1 MGSFFLFQ
9 RLAKAVI
16 FLFDR
21 TRTEVH
27 NTIQTKFIGL
37 INFNITGGVTVSKYK
52 AFLWKSLGTGLSAIL
67 LFVLIVG
74 CSGAN
79 QASDQNQ
86 GAAQQ
91 SATPSTDTDQPAT
104 GGTFVY
110 GRPASVTSF
119 DLHNQITANNA
130 FAIDKVFEPLVAFNN
145 KGEIV
150 DWLAKSH
157 SISEDGLTYTFVL
170 RDGLK
175 FSNGSDVTAEDAVFS
190 LERHLK
196 VGGPLAIAANVNSV
210 KAQDTHTLAIT
221 LKEPYTP
228 FISELSNF
236 SNGIIPNNFG
246 GESEAEFFK
255 KPVGT
260 GPFVVEKWDPA
271 GDVTFTKNQ
280 HYWQEG
286 KPYIDKLVYK
296 LIEDDSQAINQLKA
310 GEVDAIESLALQN
323 ANEIKQGPDTTV
335 LTNGSWVTEQL
346 FFNTLDEH
354 FSDVHVRRALAL
366 AIDREGLTKA
376 LTFGYAQTANS
387 LLPATIPYNAND
399 TIKTLNF
406 NLDAAKAEL
415 AKSAFPSGFS
425 TKLLVASGN
434 STRAQEAQ
442 IIQAAGKQIG
452 INIEIESIELATFRE
467 RFFAYDFSAMLNSGQ
482 ADSPEANS
490 IIAFQTDPEGFS
502 KSYWTHYTN
511 DEVTKL
517 LREGQKTLDGEDRA
531 GIYAKLLQILAD
543 EVPYIPLYYP
553 DILIGVR
560 SSVEGLVVLPNNSL
574 RLEDVRIHK

>member
-1 MGSFFLFQ
+1 MSQFKLS
-9 RLAKAVI
+9 
-16 FLFDR
+16 
-21 TRTEVH
+21 TR
-27 NTIQTKFIGL
+27 
-37 INFNITGGVTVSKYK
+37 
-52 AFLWKSLGTGLSAIL
+52 KSLWIGALAVL
-67 LFVLIVG
+67 LLVLVSG
-74 CSGAN
+74 CSGSTNDPAPN
-79 QASDQNQ
+79 A
-86 GAAQQ
+86 AAQPGTSQ
-91 SATPSTDTDQPAT
+91 GTDGNSKTDETAT

-119 DLHNQITANNA
+119 DLHNQITSNNA
-130 FAIDKVFEPLVAFNN
+130 FAIDKVFESLVAFDS

-157 SISEDGLTYTFVL
+157 NISDDGLTYTFVL

-175 FSNGSDVTAEDAVFS
+175 FSNGTDVTAEDAVFS

-196 VGGPLAIAANVNSV
+196 VGGPLAISAKVDTI
-210 KAQDTHTLAIT
+210 KAKDSHTLVIT

-246 GESEAEFFK
+246 GVTEEEFFK

-260 GPFVVEKWDPA
+260 GPFVVEQWDPA
-271 GDVTFTKNQ
+271 GDVTFTKNT

-286 KPYIDKLVYK
+286 KPSVDKLVYK

-323 ANEIKQGPDTTV
+323 ADEIKNGADTTV
-335 LTNGSWVTEQL
+335 ATNGSWVTEQL
-346 FFNTLDEH
+346 FFNTLDKH

-366 AIDREGLTKA
+366 ALDRDGLTKA

-387 LLPATIPYNAND
+387 LLPTTIPYNSND
-399 TIKTLNF
+399 TLKALNF
-406 NLDAAKAEL
+406 DVNAAKAEL
-415 AKSAFPSGFS
+415 AKSAFPDGFT

-467 RFFAYDFSAMLNSGQ
+467 RFFAYDFAAMLNSGQ

-490 IIAFQTDPEGFS
+490 IIAFQTDPDGFS

-517 LREGQKTLDGEDRA
+517 LYKGQQTPDGAGRA
-531 GIYAKLLQILAD
+531 EIYSKLLQTLAD

-560 SSVEGLVVLPNNSL
+560 SSVDGIVVLPNGSV
-574 RLEDVRIHK
+574 RFEDARIQK

>member
-1 MGSFFLFQ
+1 MSQF
-9 RLAKAVI
+9 
-16 FLFDR
+16 
-21 TRTEVH
+21 
-27 NTIQTKFIGL
+27 
-37 INFNITGGVTVSKYK
+37 K
-52 AFLWKSLGTGLSAIL
+52 AFRKSFWIGTVAL
-67 LFVLIVG
+67 LLLVVVAG
-74 CSGAN
+74 CSDSKNNSESNKNAQQN
-79 QASDQNQ
+79 TNQ
-86 GAAQQ
+86 GANQ
-91 SATPSTDTDQPAT
+91 SATPEEPAA

-110 GRPASVTSF
+110 GRPASVTSL
-119 DLHNQITANNA
+119 DLHNQITSNNA
-130 FAIDKVFEPLVAFNN
+130 FAIDKVFESLVAFDS

-175 FSNGSDVTAEDAVFS
+175 FSNGTEVTAEDAVFS
-190 LERHLK
+190 LQRHLK
-196 VGGPLAIAANVNSV
+196 VGGPLAIAAKV
-210 KAQDTHTLAIT
+210 DTTVAKDKQTFVIT

-246 GESEAEFFK
+246 GVSEEEFFK

-260 GPFVVEKWDPA
+260 GPFVVEQWDAA
-271 GDVTFTKNQ
+271 GDLTFTKNPN
-280 HYWQEG
+280 YWQEG

-310 GEVDAIESLALQN
+310 GEVNAIESLALQN
-323 ANEIKQGPDTTV
+323 ADEIKKGPDTTV
-335 LTNGSWVTEQL
+335 VTNGSWVTEQL
-346 FFNTLDEH
+346 FFNTLDKN

-366 AIDREGLTKA
+366 ALDREGLTKA

-387 LLPATIPYNAND
+387 LLPTTIPYNANE
-399 TIKTLNF
+399 TIKALNF
-406 NLDAAKAEL
+406 DLDAAKAEL
-415 AKSAFPSGFS
+415 AKSAFPNGFD

-442 IIQAAGKQIG
+442 IIQAAGKSIG

-467 RFFAYDFSAMLNSGQ
+467 RFFAYDFAAMLNSGQ

-517 LREGQKTLDGEDRA
+517 LYEGQKTPDGKDREA
-531 GIYAKLLQILAD
+531 TYTKLLQTLAD

-553 DILIGVR
+553 DILKGVG
-560 SSVEGLVVLPNNSL
+560 SSVDGLVVLPNGSV
-574 RLEDVRIHK
+574 RFEEVRIGK

>member
-1 MGSFFLFQ
+1 MSQFILS
-9 RLAKAVI
+9 
-16 FLFDR
+16 
-21 TRTEVH
+21 TR
-27 NTIQTKFIGL
+27 
-37 INFNITGGVTVSKYK
+37 
-52 AFLWKSLGTGLSAIL
+52 KSLWVGALAVL
-67 LFVLIVG
+67 LLVIVSG
-74 CSGAN
+74 CSGSTNDSAPN
-79 QASDQNQ
+79 A
-86 GAAQQ
+86 AAQSGTSQ
-91 SATPSTDTDQPAT
+91 GTDENSKADETAT

-119 DLHNQITANNA
+119 DLHNQITSNNA
-130 FAIDKVFEPLVAFNN
+130 FAIDKVFESLVAFDN

-157 SISEDGLTYTFVL
+157 NISDDGLTYTFVL

-175 FSNGSDVTAEDAVFS
+175 FSNGTDVTAEDAVFS

-196 VGGPLAIAANVNSV
+196 VGGPLAISAKVDTI
-210 KAQDTHTLAIT
+210 KAKDSHTLVIT

-246 GESEAEFFK
+246 GVTEEEFFK

-260 GPFVVEKWDPA
+260 GPFVVEQWDPA
-271 GDVTFTKNQ
+271 GDVTFAKNT

-286 KPYIDKLVYK
+286 KPSVDKLVYK

-323 ANEIKQGPDTTV
+323 ADEIKKGADTTV
-335 LTNGSWVTEQL
+335 ATNGSWVTEQL
-346 FFNTLDEH
+346 FFNTLDKH

-366 AIDREGLTKA
+366 ALDRDGLTKA

-387 LLPATIPYNAND
+387 LLPTTIPYNSND
-399 TIKTLNF
+399 TLKALNF
-406 NLDAAKAEL
+406 DVNAAKAEL
-415 AKSAFPSGFS
+415 AKSAFPDGFT

-467 RFFAYDFSAMLNSGQ
+467 RFFAYDFAAMLNSGQ

-490 IIAFQTDPEGFS
+490 IIAFQTDPDGFS

-517 LREGQKTLDGEDRA
+517 LYKGQQTPDGDSRA
-531 GIYAKLLQILAD
+531 EIYSKLLQTLAD

-560 SSVEGLVVLPNNSL
+560 SSVDGIVVLPNGSV
-574 RLEDVRIHK
+574 RFEDVRIQK

>member
-1 MGSFFLFQ
+1 MSQF
-9 RLAKAVI
+9 KSS
-16 FLFDR
+16 
-21 TRTEVH
+21 TR
-27 NTIQTKFIGL
+27 
-37 INFNITGGVTVSKYK
+37 
-52 AFLWKSLGTGLSAIL
+52 KSLWVGALAVL
-67 LFVLIVG
+67 LLVIVSG
-74 CSGAN
+74 CSGSNNDPAPN
-79 QASDQNQ
+79 A
-86 GAAQQ
+86 AAQPGTSQ
-91 SATPSTDTDQPAT
+91 GTDENSKTDETAA

-119 DLHNQITANNA
+119 DLHNQITSNNA
-130 FAIDKVFEPLVAFNN
+130 FAIDKVFESLVAFDS

-157 SISEDGLTYTFVL
+157 NISDDGLTYTFEL

-175 FSNGSDVTAEDAVFS
+175 FSNGTDVTAEDAVFS

-196 VGGPLAIAANVNSV
+196 VGGPLAISAKVDTV
-210 KAQDTHTLAIT
+210 KATDSHTLVIT

-246 GESEAEFFK
+246 GVTEEEFFK

-260 GPFVVEKWDPA
+260 GPFVVEQWDPA
-271 GDVTFTKNQ
+271 GDVTFTKNT

-286 KPYIDKLVYK
+286 KPSVDKLVYK

-323 ANEIKQGPDTTV
+323 ADEIKNGADTTV
-335 LTNGSWVTEQL
+335 VTNGSWVTEQL
-346 FFNTLDEH
+346 FFNTLDKH

-366 AIDREGLTKA
+366 ALDRDGLTKA

-387 LLPATIPYNAND
+387 LLPTTIPYNSND
-399 TIKTLNF
+399 TLKALNF
-406 NLDAAKAEL
+406 DVNAAKAEL
-415 AKSAFPSGFS
+415 AKSAFHDGFT

-467 RFFAYDFSAMLNSGQ
+467 RFFAYDFAAMLNSGQ

-490 IIAFQTDPEGFS
+490 IVAFQTDPDGFS

-517 LREGQKTLDGEDRA
+517 LYKGQQTPDGDGRA
-531 GIYAKLLQILAD
+531 EIYSKLLQTLAD

-560 SSVEGLVVLPNNSL
+560 SSVDGIVVLPNGSV
-574 RLEDVRIHK
+574 RFEDVRIQK

>member
-1 MGSFFLFQ
+1 ML
-9 RLAKAVI
+9 
-16 FLFDR
+16 
-21 TRTEVH
+21 
-27 NTIQTKFIGL
+27 
-37 INFNITGGVTVSKYK
+37 KYK
-52 AFLWKSLGTGLSAIL
+52 ASLKKSLGLGLSAIL
-67 LFVLIVG
+67 LLVWVAG
-74 CSGAN
+74 CSGAKN
-79 QASDQNQ
+79 AADQNN
-86 GAAQQ
+86 GAQQ
-91 SATPSTDTDQPAT
+91 NTNQSADQSANSKEPAA

-130 FAIDKVFEPLVAFNN
+130 FAIDKVFEPLVSFDSNG
-145 KGEIV
+145 KII

-157 SISEDGLTYTFVL
+157 NVSDDGLTYTFVL

-175 FSNGSDVTAEDAVFS
+175 FSNGTDVTAEDAVFS
-190 LERHLK
+190 LNRHLE
-196 VGGPLAIAANVNSV
+196 VGGPLAIAAKVDSV
-210 KAQDTHTLAIT
+210 KAQDDRTLVIT

-246 GESEAEFFK
+246 GVSEEEFFK

-271 GDVTFTKNQ
+271 GDVTFTKNPY
-280 HYWQEG
+280 YWQEG

-296 LIEDDSQAINQLKA
+296 LIQDDSQAINQLKA

-366 AIDREGLTKA
+366 ALDRDGLTNA
-376 LTFGYAQTANS
+376 LTFGYAKRADS
-387 LLPATIPYNAND
+387 LLPTAIPYNAND
-399 TIKTLNF
+399 TIKPLNF
-406 NLDAAKAEL
+406 DLAAAKAEL
-415 AKSAFPSGFS
+415 AKSAFPNGFT

-442 IIQAAGKQIG
+442 IIQAAGKEIG

-482 ADSPEANS
+482 ADSPDANS

-517 LREGQKTLDGEDRA
+517 LHEGQTTPDGEGRA
-531 GIYAKLLQILAD
+531 GVYSKLLQTLAD

-553 DILIGVR
+553 DILKGVR
-560 SSVEGLVVLPNNSL
+560 SSVEGLVVLPNGSL
-574 RLEDVRIHK
+574 RFEDVRIQK

>member
-1 MGSFFLFQ
+1 MG
-9 RLAKAVI
+9 
-16 FLFDR
+16 
-21 TRTEVH
+21 
-27 NTIQTKFIGL
+27 
-37 INFNITGGVTVSKYK
+37 
-52 AFLWKSLGTGLSAIL
+52 LGTLAIL
-67 LFVLIVG
+67 FLVLLAG
-74 CSGAN
+74 CSGSGNKADPAN
-79 QASDQNQ
+79 TAQESASP
-86 GAAQQ
+86 APVQ
-91 SATPSTDTDQPAT
+91 SAAAAEPAT

-110 GRPASVTSF
+110 GRPAAVTSF
-119 DLHNQITANNA
+119 DLHNEITSNNA
-130 FAIDKVFEPLVAFNN
+130 FAIDKVFESLVAFDS

-175 FSNGSDVTAEDAVFS
+175 FSNGTDVTAEDAVFS
-190 LERHLK
+190 LNRHLK
-196 VGGPLAIAANVNSV
+196 VGGPLEISAKVATV
-210 KAQDTHTLAIT
+210 KAQDKQTLVIT

-236 SNGIIPNNFG
+236 SNGILPNNFG
-246 GESEAEFFK
+246 GVAEAEFFK

-260 GPFVVEKWDPA
+260 GPFVVESWDPA
-271 GDVTFTKNQ
+271 GDLTFTKNPN
-280 HYWQEG
+280 YWQEG

-310 GEVDAIESLALQN
+310 GEVNAIESLALQN
-323 ANEIKQGPDTTV
+323 ANEIKNGTDTAV

-354 FSDVHVRRALAL
+354 FKDVHVRRALAL
-366 AIDREGLTKA
+366 ALDRDGLTKA
-376 LTFGYAQTANS
+376 LTFGYAKTANS
-387 LLPATIPYNAND
+387 LLPVTIPYNAND
-399 TIKTLNF
+399 TIKSLNF
-406 NLDAAKAEL
+406 NVDEAKAEL
-415 AKSAFPSGFS
+415 AKSAFPDGFS

-442 IIQAAGKQIG
+442 IIQAAGQNIG
-452 INIEIESIELATFRE
+452 IKIEIESVELAAFRE
-467 RFFAYDFSAMLNSGQ
+467 RFFAYDFAAMLNSGQ

-490 IIAFQTDPEGFS
+490 ILAFQTDPEGFS

-517 LREGQKTLDGEDRA
+517 LHEGQKTADGDGRA
-531 GIYAKLLQILAD
+531 EIYSKLLQTLAD

-553 DILIGVR
+553 DILIGSR
-560 SSVEGLVVLPNNSL
+560 SSVQGLVVLPNGSV
-574 RLEDVRIHK
+574 RLEAVSISK

>member
-1 MGSFFLFQ
+1 MSQFKAALGKSFW
-9 RLAKAVI
+9 V
-16 FLFDR
+16 
-21 TRTEVH
+21 
-27 NTIQTKFIGL
+27 
-37 INFNITGGVTVSKYK
+37 
-52 AFLWKSLGTGLSAIL
+52 GTLAIL
-67 LFVLIVG
+67 LLVVVAG
-74 CSGAN
+74 CSGSKNEPDPNKGAGQSAN
-79 QASDQNQ
+79 QGTNSSANTEKP
-86 GAAQQ
+86 AA
-91 SATPSTDTDQPAT
+91 

-110 GRPASVTSF
+110 GRPASVTSL
-119 DLHNQITANNA
+119 DLHNQITSNNA
-130 FAIDKVFEPLVAFNN
+130 FAIDKVFESLVAFDS

-150 DWLAKSH
+150 DWLAESH
-157 SISEDGLTYTFVL
+157 NISADGLTYTFVL

-175 FSNGSDVTAEDAVFS
+175 FSNGTEVTAEDAVFS

-196 VGGPLAIAANVNSV
+196 VGGPLAIAAKVDNV
-210 KAQDTHTLAIT
+210 KAQDNQTLVIT

-236 SNGIIPNNFG
+236 SNGILPNNFG
-246 GESEAEFFK
+246 GVAEEAFFK
-255 KPVGT
+255 NPVGT

-271 GDVTFTKNQ
+271 GDLTFTKNP

-296 LIEDDSQAINQLKA
+296 LIEDDTQAINQLKA
-310 GEVDAIESLALQN
+310 GEVNAIESLALQN
-323 ANEIKQGPDTTV
+323 AEELKKGPDTTV
-335 LTNGSWVTEQL
+335 VTNGSWVTEQL
-346 FFNTLDEH
+346 FFNTLDKY
-354 FSDVHVRRALAL
+354 FADVHVRRALAL
-366 AIDREGLTKA
+366 ALDREGLTKA

-387 LLPATIPYNAND
+387 LLPTTIPYHSND
-399 TIKTLNF
+399 TIKALNF
-406 NLDAAKAEL
+406 DINAAKEEL
-415 AKSAFPSGFS
+415 AKSAFPDGFT

-442 IIQAAGKQIG
+442 IIQAAGKEIG
-452 INIEIESIELATFRE
+452 IHIEIESVELATFRE

-517 LREGQKTLDGEDRA
+517 LYEGQKTPDGKEREE
-531 GIYAKLLQILAD
+531 IYSKLLQTLAD

-553 DILIGVR
+553 DILKGVR
-560 SSVEGLVVLPNNSL
+560 SSVDGLVVLPNGS
-574 RLEDVRIHK
+574 VRFEEARIGK